1 MTFEQSQFL
10 YRLSHNEEVS
20 ALVNAGIDPNID
32 TWDTETLERASVAL
46 DQAQAAK
53 IERLTMKRNS
63 DN

>member
-20 ALVNAGIDPNID
+20 ALVNAGIDPDID
-32 TWDTETLERASVAL
+32 TWDAETLERASVVL